1 MSQAAIKEA
10 VSKLAAAVQQNPENA
25 TAIYRGTTVWKGD
38 VLCSNQIGKHNVMVD
53 EPAVFGGGDTAP
65 SPADL
70 ILAALGS
77 CQEIMYS
84 ALASSMDIPLESV
97 RIELKGNLDLRGLM
111 GIRDGGKV
119 HPGFLDL
126 SYVTHLASSADEA
139 TLKKLVDAVEAQ
151 CPILD
156 TLIRP
161 ITVTGKAILN
171 GGSEY
176 VAQQAA

>member
-1 MSQAAIKEA
+1 MSQATIKEA
-10 VSKLAAAVQQNPENA
+10 VGKLAEAVQQTPANA
-25 TAIYRGTTVWKGD
+25 MAVYRGTTVWKGD

-53 EPAVFGGGDTAP
+53 EPAAFGGGDTAP

-111 GIRDGGKV
+111 GMGDGKIP
-119 HPGFLDL
+119 PGFMGL
-126 SYVTHLASSADEA
+126 SFVTHLSSSADEA
-139 TLKKLVDAVEAQ
+139 TLKKLIDAVEAQ

-156 TLIRP
+156 TLVRP
-161 ITVTGKAILN
+161 IQVAGKVIMN

-176 VAQQAA
+176 VAQKAA